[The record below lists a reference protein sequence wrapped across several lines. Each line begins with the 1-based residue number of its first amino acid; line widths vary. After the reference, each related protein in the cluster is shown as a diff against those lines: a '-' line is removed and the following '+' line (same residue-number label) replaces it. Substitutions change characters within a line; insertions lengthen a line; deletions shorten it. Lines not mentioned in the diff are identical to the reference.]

1 MVGSLMQ
8 VAPVHAL
15 TFDLNC
21 VISSAGCAPTVNY
34 GTITLTDNAS
44 NSNKV
49 DVSVNLVGSGVN
61 KVLKLM
67 LNFDPSL
74 SESFWSVSGSVSNIT
89 ADENGVQADGY
100 TAGKFDLEIPGT
112 GNGGFE
118 PITLTLTKDFSFTN
132 LDPATFN
139 FKDTSNL
146 MFAAVH
152 IGNLSCSNQ
161 AAGIC
166 SPGVGGEQSLWVG
179 SRPVTTPAVPEPAS
193 VLLLGSGLAG
203 LGLWGAKRSKDA

>member
-1 MVGSLMQ
+1 M
-8 VAPVHAL
+8 
-15 TFDLNC
+15 
-21 VISSAGCAPTVNY
+21 
-34 GTITLTDNAS
+34 
-44 NSNKV
+44 
-49 DVSVNLVGSGVN
+49 NLVGSGVN

-146 MFAAVH
+146 MTPP
-152 IGNLSCSNQ
+152 LSTSATFPVPIKGQVFCRLVSGEN
-161 AAGIC
+161 
-166 SPGVGGEQSLWVG
+166 SPCGWGRV
-179 SRPVTTPAVPEPAS
+179 PVTTPAVPEPAS

-203 LGLWGAKRSKDA
+203 LGLWGAKHSKNA